1 MGRASASGAVAFLE
15 FLATATG
22 AGVVAADI
30 LQRVA
35 CRFGRTMIAVR
46 AVHVAV
52 IMVMVVIM
60 VAIRAVNMGL
70 LVHGGYSGM

>member
-1 MGRASASGAVAFLE
+1 MTFLE
-15 FLATATG
+15 FLSAATG

-52 IMVMVVIM
+52 IMMMVVIM

>member
-1 MGRASASGAVAFLE
+1 MGRASASGAVTLLE
-15 FLATATG
+15 FLATAAG

-52 IMVMVVIM
+52 IMVMVVTVI
-60 VAIRAVNMGL
+60 AIRTVNMGL
-70 LVHGGYSGM
+70 LVHGSHSGM

>member
-1 MGRASASGAVAFLE
+1 MGRASASGAVTLLE
-15 FLATATG
+15 FLATAAW

-52 IMVMVVIM
+52 IMVMVVI
-60 VAIRAVNMGL
+60 VIAIRAVNMGL
-70 LVHGGYSGM
+70 LVHGSHSGM

>member
-1 MGRASASGAVAFLE
+1 MGRASASGAVTLLV
-15 FLATATG
+15 FLATAAG

-46 AVHVAV
+46 AMHVAV
-52 IMVMVVIM
+52 IMVMVVI
-60 VAIRAVNMGL
+60 VIAIRTVNMGL
-70 LVHGGYSGM
+70 LVHGSHSGM

>member
-1 MGRASASGAVAFLE
+1 MGRASASGAVALLE
-15 FLATATG
+15 FLAAAAG
-22 AGVVAADI
+22 AGIVAADI

-52 IMVMVVIM
+52 IMVMVVIV

-70 LVHGGYSGM
+70 LVHGSHSGM

>member
-1 MGRASASGAVAFLE
+1 MGRASASGAVTLLE
-15 FLATATG
+15 FLATAAW

-52 IMVMVVIM
+52 IMVMVVIV

-70 LVHGGYSGM
+70 LVHGSHSGM